1 MWRCNWWR
9 RCNKLLNEIRK
20 MKTKIF
26 TDIMKNLDLTQIFKG
41 KGDLKRWSAKRTI
54 GGSIVAYALYSMENS
69 GNGMDLYGVLLCLI
83 GVLPLCL
90 SFLEKD

>member
-1 MWRCNWWR
+1 MKNP
-9 RCNKLLNEIRK
+9 LLNNLLK
-20 MKTKIF
+20 G
-26 TDIMKNLDLTQIFKG
+26 LDLTQLFKG

-54 GGSIVAYALYSMENS
+54 GGTIVAYALYSMEQS
-69 GNGMDLYGVLLCLI
+69 GNGIEPYGVLLCLI

>member
-1 MWRCNWWR
+1 MKHYYKKKYREKMI
-9 RCNKLLNEIRK
+9 NKGLTTLA
-20 MKTKIF
+20 
-26 TDIMKNLDLTQIFKG
+26 KNLDLTQIFKG

-69 GNGMDLYGVLLCLI
+69 GNGIELYGVILCLI

>member
-1 MWRCNWWR
+1 MKNP
-9 RCNKLLNEIRK
+9 LLNNLLK
-20 MKTKIF
+20 G
-26 TDIMKNLDLTQIFKG
+26 LDLTQLFKG

-54 GGSIVAYALYSMENS
+54 GGTIVAYALHSMEQS
-69 GNGMDLYGVLLCLI
+69 GNGIEPYGVLLCLI